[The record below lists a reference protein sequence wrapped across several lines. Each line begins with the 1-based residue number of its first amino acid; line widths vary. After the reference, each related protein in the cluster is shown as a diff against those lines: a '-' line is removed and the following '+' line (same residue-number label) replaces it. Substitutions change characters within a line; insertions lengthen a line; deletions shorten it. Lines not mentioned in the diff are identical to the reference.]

1 MAAESESENS
11 EEDPWADPA
20 KIGFN
25 RGLEPLKIHESVQD
39 SDEQGKWALLRS
51 TRNYCTA
58 TTVPISVFYSVYFVV
73 EWKNSKIIDFVK
85 REECKKKCPKV
96 KKNFLEN

>member
-39 SDEQGKWALLRS
+39 SDEQGK
-51 TRNYCTA
+51 
-58 TTVPISVFYSVYFVV
+58 
-73 EWKNSKIIDFVK
+73 
-85 REECKKKCPKV
+85 
-96 KKNFLEN
+96 